1 MVYGLIAG
9 EKGRAPPMQLSPYYI
24 DVRDVALAHVKALS
38 LPPSSS
44 PSEYEKRFLIAGGV
58 FSWKEAAAYLAEAR
72 PELKERLPSLEGGV
86 GSLPGTVST
95 IDVAPAK
102 EKLGLE
108 TYVAWKTTVSDTVDS
123 FLKLEKTWA

>member
-1 MVYGLIAG
+1 
-9 EKGRAPPMQLSPYYI
+9 MQLSPYYI

-44 PSEYEKRFLIAGGV
+44 PSEYEKRFLISGGV

-72 PELKERLPSLEGGV
+72 PERKERLPSLEGGV

-95 IDVAPAK
+95 IDVALAK
-102 EKLGLE
+102 ERLWLE